1 MCYYDTLPSGICK
14 IPEDGGASARFGNIY
29 GAFND
34 SKKGWFAKMKHR
46 THGKKR
52 LLWILAGIVLI
63 YCAILLISYS
73 IDQSLVGN
81 DDNESYGDLTGRFSA
96 KYSVEYNGRIYE
108 YRDKQLVNILLLGI
122 DTRSGA
128 AHTEERYGNQAD
140 FVLLLS
146 IDKQN
151 KTIKPIHIDRD
162 TMTDVSIYGPFGD
175 PAGSRVMQICLAQAY
190 GSDTSAGSLNT
201 EKSVSDL
208 FAGIPIDYYV
218 AMDLDG
224 ISAFNDA
231 LSGVTVTL
239 EDDFSHL
246 DPEMVKGATIRL
258 QGKQA
263 EIFVRNRRD
272 VSDGT
277 NAMRMRRQRLYMDS
291 ALPILLERM
300 SSDLDFVGNLYDS
313 LGEELTT
320 DMERG
325 FLINEAYKY
334 SQYACEDILT
344 LAGAHSVGADGF
356 VEFYPDRQALNAI
369 IVNTF
374 FE

>member
-1 MCYYDTLPSGICK
+1 
-14 IPEDGGASARFGNIY
+14 
-29 GAFND
+29 
-34 SKKGWFAKMKHR
+34 MKHR

-52 LLWILAGIVLI
+52 LFWIMAGIVLI
-63 YCAILLISYS
+63 YCAILLVFHS
-73 IDQSLVGN
+73 IDQRFAGN
-81 DDNESYGDLTGRFSA
+81 DDNENYGDLTGRFPA

-122 DTRSGA
+122 DTRDGVT
-128 AHTEERYGNQAD
+128 HTEGRYGNQAD
-140 FVLLLS
+140 FILLLS

-162 TMTDVSIYGPFGD
+162 TMTDISIYGPFGD
-175 PAGSRVMQICLAQAY
+175 PVGSRVMQLCLAQAY
-190 GSDTSAGSLNT
+190 GNDTSGGSLNT
-201 EKSVSDL
+201 EKAVSDL

-218 AMDLDG
+218 TMDLDG
-224 ISAFNDA
+224 ISTFNDA
-231 LSGVTVTL
+231 LGGVTVTL
-239 EDDFSHL
+239 EDDFSQI
-246 DPEMVKGATIRL
+246 DPEMVKGTTICL

-291 ALPILLERM
+291 ALAILLERM
-300 SSDLDFVGNLYDS
+300 SSDLDFIGNLYDS
-313 LGEELTT
+313 LGEDLTT

-334 SQYACEDILT
+334 CQYARGDILT
-344 LAGAHSVGADGF
+344 LAGFHSVGSDGF
-356 VEFYPDRQALNAI
+356 VEFYPDRQALNAF
-369 IVNTF
+369 IVDTF